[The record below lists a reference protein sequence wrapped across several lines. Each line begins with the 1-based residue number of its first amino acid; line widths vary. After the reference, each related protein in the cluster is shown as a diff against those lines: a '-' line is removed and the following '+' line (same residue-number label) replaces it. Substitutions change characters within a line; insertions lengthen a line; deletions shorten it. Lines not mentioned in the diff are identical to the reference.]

1 MIAMPDRARQIGGMT
16 TQLSNFTTRLS
27 TLSGRTIVLALASVK
42 LLIHLNANRGYG
54 YFRDELYF
62 FTCGDR
68 LDWGYADHP
77 PLVAVA
83 SAVGRGLFGDSL
95 SGVRLL
101 PAISGALLVVVA
113 GAIAR
118 EMGGRRFAQALA
130 AVSVIA
136 SPILLAQTNFLSM
149 NAFEPLIWMTFAL
162 LVIRII
168 RGADPRW
175 WLAAGAVAG
184 IGMQNKYSMAFF
196 GASVVGGLLLTP
208 ERRILANRWA
218 WAGAAVALAVWFP
231 NVVWNVAH
239 DWPILE
245 ILRNAGSGKNYEMS
259 PLEFF
264 TRQIVLGGPAA
275 FPIWIAGIVYLIAGT
290 RVRAY
295 RALGISA
302 ILLFVILVL
311 LRGKDY
317 YFGPI
322 FPMLMAAG
330 AIAVEHAAE
339 RPLVTWLRPV
349 SLAGVVLSGIVFAP
363 LVLPVL
369 GVDRFIAYT
378 AALGLGHAKT
388 ENHRMGRL
396 PQFYADM
403 HGWEEMVSAVAQAWG
418 TLSEDEKSRAAI
430 FTDNYGEA
438 GAVDFFGPKYGLP
451 KAISGHQ
458 NYFLWG
464 PRGYTGDVMVTVG
477 VDEEDLRKY
486 FASVEEAARVHCGDC
501 MPYEDDGPVFVCRG
515 IVKPLPEVWAVT
527 KNWR

>member
-1 MIAMPDRARQIGGMT
+1 M
-16 TQLSNFTTRLS
+16 TTRLS
-27 TLSGRTIVLALASVK
+27 DVSGRTIVLALASVK
-42 LLIHLNANRGYG
+42 LLIHLYANRGYG

-83 SAVGRGLFGDSL
+83 SAVGRALFGDSL

-149 NAFEPLIWMTFAL
+149 NAFEPLLWMTFAL
-162 LVIRII
+162 IVIRLI

-218 WAGAAVALAVWFP
+218 WAGATVALMVWLP
-231 NVVWNVAH
+231 NVIWNVAH

-275 FPIWIAGIVYLIAGT
+275 FPIWIAGIAYLIAGE
-290 RVRAY
+290 RVRPY
-295 RALGISA
+295 RGLGFSA
-302 ILLFVILVL
+302 ILLFIILVL

-339 RPLVTWLRPV
+339 RPLVAWLRPV
-349 SLAGVVLSGIVFAP
+349 SLAGVVLSGVVFAP

-378 AALGLGHAKT
+378 GALGLGHAKT
-388 ENHRMGRL
+388 ENHEMGRL

-418 TLSEDEKSRAAI
+418 TLSEEEKARAAI

-477 VDEEDLRKY
+477 VDEEDLKKY
-486 FASVEEAARVHCGDC
+486 FASVEEGARVHCGDC
-501 MPYEDDGPVFVCRG
+501 MPYEDDGPVYVCRG

>member
-1 MIAMPDRARQIGGMT
+1 MLTI
-16 TQLSNFTTRLS
+16 LSS
-27 TLSGRTIVLALASVK
+27 VSGRTLVLALAGVK
-42 LLIHLNANRGYG
+42 LLIHLVCNRGYG

-83 SAVGRGLFGDSL
+83 SAAGRALFGDSL
-95 SGVRLL
+95 SGVRFL
-101 PAISGALLVVVA
+101 PALAGAATVVVA

-118 EMGGRRFAQALA
+118 EMGGRRFAQAMTGIA
-130 AVSVIA
+130 VIA
-136 SPILLAQTNFLSM
+136 APILLAQHNFLSM
-149 NAFEPLIWMTFAL
+149 NAFEPLLWTTFAL
-162 LVIRII
+162 VVVRVI

-175 WLAAGAVAG
+175 WLVAGAVAG

-196 GASVVGGLLLTP
+196 GASLVGGLMLTP
-208 ERRILANRWA
+208 ERRILASRWA
-218 WAGAAVALAVWFP
+218 WAGAAVALAVWLP
-231 NVVWNVAH
+231 NVLWNVAH
-239 DWPILE
+239 GWPIVE
-245 ILRNAGSGKNYEMS
+245 ILRNAGSGKNFEMS

-275 FPIWIAGIVYLIAGT
+275 FPIWIAVIGYLVAGP
-290 RVRAY
+290 RLRPY
-295 RALGISA
+295 RALGLSFF
-302 ILLFVILVL
+302 LLFGLLVV

-317 YFGPI
+317 YLCPI
-322 FPMLMAAG
+322 FPMLFAAG
-330 AIAVEHAAE
+330 AIAVED
-339 RPLVTWLRPV
+339 
-349 SLAGVVLSGIVFAP
+349 LAGKPRLGWLAPASAAAVVLSGIFCAP

-369 GVDRFIAYT
+369 SVDRFIAYT
-378 AALGLGHAKT
+378 QVTGLGHAKT
-388 ENHRMGRL
+388 ENHEMGRL

-403 HGWEEMVSAVAQAWG
+403 FGWEEMVRAVAQAWG
-418 TLSEDEKSRAAI
+418 TLSEDEKARAAI

-438 GAVDFFGPKYGLP
+438 GAVDFFGPAYGLP

-486 FASVEEAARVHCGDC
+486 FASVEEGARVHCGDC
-501 MPYEDDGPVFVCRG
+501 MPYEDDNPVFVCRG
-515 IVKPLPEVWAVT
+515 IVRPLPEVWHVT

>member
-1 MIAMPDRARQIGGMT
+1 M
-16 TQLSNFTTRLS
+16 TTRLS
-27 TLSGRTIVLALASVK
+27 DVSGRSIVLALAGVK
-42 LLIHLNANRGYG
+42 LLIHLYANRGYG

-83 SAVGRGLFGDSL
+83 SAVGRALFGDSL
-95 SGVRLL
+95 SGVRFL
-101 PAISGALLVVVA
+101 PALSGALLVVVA

-130 AVSVIA
+130 AASVIA

-175 WLAAGAVAG
+175 WLTAGAVAG

-218 WAGAAVALAVWFP
+218 WAGAAVALVVWLP
-231 NVVWNVAH
+231 SVIWNVANG
-239 DWPILE
+239 WPILE

-275 FPIWIAGIVYLIAGT
+275 FPIWIAGVAYLIAGA
-290 RVRAY
+290 RVRPY

-339 RPLVTWLRPV
+339 RRFVAWLRPV

-378 AALGLGHAKT
+378 EALGLGHAKT

-403 HGWEEMVSAVAQAWG
+403 HGWEEMVGAVAQAWG

-438 GAVDFFGPKYGLP
+438 GAVDFLGPKYGLP

-501 MPYEDDGPVFVCRG
+501 MPYEDDSPIFVCRG